1 MVTSHKVTIFVPSCN
16 STLWNTGSA
25 RNLTLTITF
34 LKQCEYLSTGRSL
47 PVFAR
52 LTAWGVDIL
61 LLLFIS
67 RLYLTSDSDNLFNLR
82 LDLRSIALH
91 RPHPPLHPR

>member
-1 MVTSHKVTIFVPSCN
+1 MFGKLFWAAGAKIVTLHKVTIFVPSCN
-16 STLWNTGSA
+16 STLWNTSSA

-52 LTAWGVDIL
+52 LTAWWPRH
-61 LLLFIS
+61 FIVI
-67 RLYLTSDSDNLFNLR
+67 Y
-82 LDLRSIALH
+82 
-91 RPHPPLHPR
+91 

>member
-1 MVTSHKVTIFVPSCN
+1 MVTSHKVMIFVPSRN

-34 LKQCEYLSTGRSL
+34 LKQCECLSTGLSL

-52 LTAWGVDIL
+52 FTAWCRH
-61 LLLFIS
+61 FIVVI
-67 RLYLTSDSDNLFNLR
+67 Y
-82 LDLRSIALH
+82 
-91 RPHPPLHPR
+91 

>member
-1 MVTSHKVTIFVPSCN
+1 MRIFSLSEDTDQTTDIVLGKLCWAAGAKMVTLHKGTIFVPSFN

-52 LTAWGVDIL
+52 LTAWWRRH
-61 LLLFIS
+61 FIVVI
-67 RLYLTSDSDNLFNLR
+67 Y
-82 LDLRSIALH
+82 
-91 RPHPPLHPR
+91 